1 MTVPWLPQ
9 DQLSTGAVGRMVAGN
24 ILSLIALSALSA
36 DIAVAQV
43 TTINVTAAQNSTA
56 YSVRVIASAN
66 DDWGF
71 DVDRTVS
78 VTTDASGTQA
88 ELAVLIAD
96 AVNAD
101 AILGAVVS
109 ATAGAITVPLT
120 GRNGGAGYTYT
131 VSFPVNPSTDLTQTA
146 TTAAADAPTYT
157 IGRFCERATGQT
169 GANPKVQ
176 EINAL
181 TNEKLTYTVTHGAGA
196 TYSGTFTV
204 QDPTGIE
211 AAFSWT
217 ASAGANLAATLAA
230 IDVALTAATVTA
242 IPGSTVVDTASPTV
256 VVGFPAGWNGAVS
269 LTSTGAGGAGSPAMT
284 AAVTTGSVVPSYFL
298 VRDPQDQ
305 APIRGQSTTTIATVN
320 NGQPRPV
327 PIVLGG
333 GCDWTVE
340 VASGTSFTSGAQ
352 VYVETASG
360 SNLGRATA
368 TPSATAAPVYSRP
381 GAPVRFAY
389 ADPTSSARAVVT
401 IA

>member
-1 MTVPWLPQ
+1 MTLPWLPQ

-24 ILSLIALSALSA
+24 VLALIALSALSA

-56 YSVRVIASAN
+56 YSVRVIASAD

-96 AVNAD
+96 AINAD

-109 ATAGAITVPLT
+109 ATAGAITVTLT

-211 AAFSWT
+211 AAFTWT

-230 IDVALTAATVTA
+230 IDVALTAAVAGITGATV
-242 IPGSTVVDTASPTV
+242 IDTASPTV
-256 VVGFPAGWNGAVS
+256 VVNFPAGYNGAVS
-269 LTSTGAGGAGSPAMT
+269 LTSTGTGGAGSPAMT
-284 AAVTTGSVVPSYFL
+284 AAVTTGSVVPAYYL

-305 APIRGQSTTTIATVN
+305 APIRGQSTTTIATVS

-352 VYVETASG
+352 VYVETAAG
-360 SNLGRATA
+360 ANLGRATA
-368 TPSATAAPVYSRP
+368 TPSATAAPVYTRP

>member
-1 MTVPWLPQ
+1 MTLPWLPQ
-9 DQLSTGAVGRMVAGN
+9 SQLSTGAVGRMVAGN
-24 ILSLIALSALSA
+24 VLALIALSALSA

-56 YSVRVIASAN
+56 YSVRVVASA
-66 DDWGF
+66 DDSWGF

-96 AVNAD
+96 AINAD

-109 ATAGAITVPLT
+109 ATAGSVTVPLT
-120 GRNGGAGYTYT
+120 GRNGGAGYTFT
-131 VSFPVNPSTDLTQTA
+131 VTFPVNPSTDLTQTA

-169 GANPKVQ
+169 GSNPKVQ

-230 IDVALTAATVTA
+230 IDVALTAAVAGITGA
-242 IPGSTVVDTASPTV
+242 TVVDTASPTV
-256 VVGFPAGWNGAVS
+256 VVNFPAGYNGAVS
-269 LTSTGAGGAGSPAMT
+269 LTSTGTGGGGSPAMT
-284 AAVTTGSVVPSYFL
+284 AAVTTGSVVPAYYL

-305 APIRGQSTTTIATVN
+305 APIRGQSTTTIATVS

-333 GCDWTVE
+333 GCSFTVE

-352 VYVETASG
+352 VYVETAAG
-360 SNLGRATA
+360 ANLGRATA
-368 TPSATAAPVYSRP
+368 TPSATAAPVYTRP

-401 IA
+401 IP

>member
-1 MTVPWLPQ
+1 
-9 DQLSTGAVGRMVAGN
+9 MVAGN
-24 ILSLIALSALSA
+24 VLALIALSALSA

-56 YSVRVIASAN
+56 YSVRVIASAD

-96 AVNAD
+96 AINAD

-211 AAFSWT
+211 AAFTWT

-230 IDVALTAATVTA
+230 IDVALTAAVAGITGATV
-242 IPGSTVVDTASPTV
+242 IDTASPTV
-256 VVGFPAGWNGAVS
+256 VVNFPAGYNGAVS
-269 LTSTGAGGAGSPAMT
+269 LTSTGTGGAGSPAMT
-284 AAVTTGSVVPSYFL
+284 AAVTTGSVVPAYYL

-305 APIRGQSTTTIATVN
+305 APIRGQSTTTIATVS

-352 VYVETASG
+352 VYVETAAG
-360 SNLGRATA
+360 ANLGRATA
-368 TPSATAAPVYSRP
+368 TPSATAAPVYTRP

>member
-1 MTVPWLPQ
+1 MTLPWLPQ

-24 ILSLIALSALSA
+24 VLALIALSALSA

-56 YSVRVIASAN
+56 YSVRVIASAD

-96 AVNAD
+96 AINAD

-211 AAFSWT
+211 AAFTWT

-230 IDVALTAATVTA
+230 IDVALTAAVAGITGATV
-242 IPGSTVVDTASPTV
+242 IDTASPTV
-256 VVGFPAGWNGAVS
+256 VVNFPAGYNGAVS
-269 LTSTGAGGAGSPAMT
+269 LTSTGTGGAGSPAMT
-284 AAVTTGSVVPSYFL
+284 AAVTTGSVVPAYYL

-305 APIRGQSTTTIATVN
+305 APIRGQSTTTIATVS

-352 VYVETASG
+352 VYVETAAG
-360 SNLGRATA
+360 ANLGRATA
-368 TPSATAAPVYSRP
+368 TPSATAAPVYTRP

>member
-1 MTVPWLPQ
+1 MTLPWLPQ

-24 ILSLIALSALSA
+24 ILALIALSALSA

-56 YSVRVIASAN
+56 YSVRVIASAD

-96 AVNAD
+96 AVNED
-101 AILGAVVS
+101 PILGAVVS
-109 ATAGAITVPLT
+109 ATAGSVTVPLT
-120 GRNGGAGYTYT
+120 GRTGGAGYTFT

-146 TTAAADAPTYT
+146 TTAAADAPTYK
-157 IGRFCERATGQT
+157 IGRFCEAATGRT
-169 GANPKVQ
+169 GANLLVQ
-176 EINAL
+176 EINSL
-181 TNEKLTYTVTHGAGA
+181 TNEKITYTVTHGAGA

-204 QDPTGIE
+204 QDPSNIE
-211 AAFSWT
+211 TAYSWT

-230 IDVALTAATVTA
+230 IDVALTAAVAGITGAT
-242 IPGSTVVDTASPTV
+242 VDTASPTV
-256 VVGFPAGWNGAVS
+256 VVNFPAGFNGAVS
-269 LTSTGAGGAGSPAMT
+269 LTSTGAGGGGSPAMT
-284 AAVTTGSVVPSYFL
+284 AAVTTGSVVPAYYL

-305 APIRGQSTTTIATVN
+305 APIRGQSTNTIATVS

-360 SNLGRATA
+360 ANLGRATA